1 MKYILIGAGSR
12 GMTYGQWAHDHGIPI
27 AAIAELRAD
36 RLKDAAQKLNVP
48 ENMCFSDGKDLLAL
62 GKIADAAIIA
72 TMDRD
77 HYAHVMQALD
87 CGYDILL
94 EKPISPDP
102 RECIEIEEKAN
113 SLGRSITVC
122 HVLRYTNFY
131 GCLKDII
138 DSGELGKVVAIKH
151 SENIGNYHMAHSFV
165 RGNWRN
171 DRLSSPIIMQKS
183 CHDLDIL
190 LWLVSSRCSKVAA
203 FGGLSYFKEGNAP
216 AGSADRCL
224 DCPVAENCRFEARKV
239 YLPTLGGWPTD
250 VVCLEQTEDALKEA
264 LKTSPYGR
272 CVYRCDNNV
281 CDHMSCIM
289 EFENGV
295 TATFSLTAQTSAC
308 YRHIHIM
315 CEDGE
320 IIGDGE
326 TRQIVIRR
334 HVSSPADTFDERI
347 INIRTNGSG
356 HGGGDAGIMEDFA
369 ASLNQSC
376 ESRSSISKSVESH
389 LMACAMEESRL
400 TSKVVDMEV
409 FRNTLK

>member
-1 MKYILIGAGSR
+1 
-12 GMTYGQWAHDHGIPI
+12 
-27 AAIAELRAD
+27 
-36 RLKDAAQKLNVP
+36 
-48 ENMCFSDGKDLLAL
+48 
-62 GKIADAAIIA
+62 
-72 TMDRD
+72 
-77 HYAHVMQALD
+77 
-87 CGYDILL
+87 
-94 EKPISPDP
+94 
-102 RECIEIEEKAN
+102 
-113 SLGRSITVC
+113 
-122 HVLRYTNFY
+122 
-131 GCLKDII
+131 
-138 DSGELGKVVAIKH
+138 
-151 SENIGNYHMAHSFV
+151 
-165 RGNWRN
+165 
-171 DRLSSPIIMQKS
+171 
-183 CHDLDIL
+183 
-190 LWLVSSRCSKVAA
+190 
-203 FGGLSYFKEGNAP
+203 
-216 AGSADRCL
+216 
-224 DCPVAENCRFEARKV
+224 
-239 YLPTLGGWPTD
+239 
-250 VVCLEQTEDALKEA
+250 
-264 LKTSPYGR
+264 
-272 CVYRCDNNV
+272 
-281 CDHMSCIM
+281 M

-389 LMACAMEESRL
+389 LMACALEQSRH